1 MAQIEAKVDWNAKL
15 VRTWLGAYGKQVP
28 FAIKNALNDVAFE
41 ARKSIGKS
49 AKTVFD
55 RPTAFIVN
63 GWRVDKAT
71 KQNLTAIVKPEAKRE
86 PYLRANIKGGQRGVK
101 PYEAAFKGAATT
113 SPPSSKFF
121 PTNYQRK
128 DSKGNVTRGTL
139 SKIID
144 SASKGAKGRNS
155 YFIGRPT
162 GGSRPYGVY
171 QRMAK
176 GLRPVFLA
184 ATRQM
189 TYSPVYPIQEIG
201 GKVVTR
207 RYESYLKRR
216 LEQAIKTAR

>member
-41 ARKSIGKS
+41 DRKSIGKS

>member
-128 DSKGNVTRGTL
+128 DSKGNVTRNTL
-139 SKIID
+139 GKIID